1 MKYVDADK
9 IAVALGKM
17 PTWPDFDVRGES
29 GNAPY
34 CVCCC
39 NTDESEC
46 REDTHEG
53 NIPDRL
59 LREAETIYEE
69 MVKKGRAVMPSTVG
83 VVQRKNTTVVNWD
96 DGVKT
101 VVTLKPDDCP
111 DKMFVGFCIA
121 YTKRML
127 GGTTKL
133 LETIERCDT
142 DKHVRLLREAS
153 KKFRKQRDLDR
164 KEVDRIRR
172 EKKYKEMVDEEF
184 MRLRAV
190 EEAKNIIFAIIRRN
204 DYEKASCADHF
215 LGSDSHILYWML

>member
-17 PTWPDFDVRGES
+17 PTWPDFDVRGEIGDDRGADGDS
-29 GNAPY
+29 PY

-39 NTDESEC
+39 STDEYEC
-46 REDTHEG
+46 HTDTHKDI
-53 NIPDRL
+53 IPDRI

-142 DKHVRLLREAS
+142 DKQIRSAKQME
-153 KKFRKQRDLDR
+153 KNFRKQRDLDR
-164 KEVDRIRR
+164 KEADRIRR
-172 EKKYKEMVDEEF
+172 EKKYKEMVDDEF
-184 MRLRAV
+184 MRMRAV
-190 EEAKNIIFAIIRRN
+190 EEAKKRHKDYIRSHK
-204 DYEKASCADHF
+204 EK
-215 LGSDSHILYWML
+215 

>member
-17 PTWPDFDVRGES
+17 PTWPDFDVRGAV
-29 GNAPY
+29 GDTPY
-34 CVCCC
+34 CACCC
-39 NTDESEC
+39 STDEC
-46 REDTHEG
+46 EDDV
-53 NIPDRL
+53 PDRV
-59 LREAETIYEE
+59 LREAEMIYEE
-69 MVKKGRAVMPSTVG
+69 EVKKEEETMRTAIPSTVG

-111 DKMFVGFCIA
+111 DEMFVGFCIA

-142 DKHVRLLREAS
+142 DKQIRFAKEME
-153 KKFRKQRDLDR
+153 KNFRKQRDLDR

-172 EKKYKEMVDEEF
+172 EREFNKMVENEL
-184 MRLRAV
+184 MHMRAV
-190 EEAKNIIFAIIRRN
+190 EEAKKRHKDYIRSHK
-204 DYEKASCADHF
+204 EK
-215 LGSDSHILYWML
+215 

>member
-17 PTWPDFDVRGES
+17 PTWPDFDVRGEI
-29 GNAPY
+29 GDVPY
-34 CVCCC
+34 YVCCC
-39 NTDESEC
+39 STDDEC
-46 REDTHEG
+46 ED
-53 NIPDRL
+53 NISNGQIK
-59 LREAETIYEE
+59 EAEMIYEKE
-69 MVKKGRAVMPSTVG
+69 VKKEKETMRTAIPSTVG

-101 VVTLKPDDCP
+101 VVALKPDDCP

-133 LETIERCDT
+133 LKTIERCDT
-142 DKHVRLLREAS
+142 DKQIRFAKEME
-153 KKFRKQRDLDR
+153 KNFRKQRDLDR

-172 EKKYKEMVDEEF
+172 EREFNKMVENEL
-184 MRLRAV
+184 MHMRAV
-190 EEAKNIIFAIIRRN
+190 EEAKKHYICNHK
-204 DYEKASCADHF
+204 EK
-215 LGSDSHILYWML
+215 

>member
-29 GNAPY
+29 GDAPY

-39 NTDESEC
+39 STNEC
-46 REDTHEG
+46 KD
-53 NIPDRL
+53 NVPDRL
-59 LREAETIYEE
+59 LREAEMVYDEMAKKEEETMRTATPTTI
-69 MVKKGRAVMPSTVG
+69 S

-142 DKHVRLLREAS
+142 DKQIRFAKEME
-153 KKFRKQRDLDR
+153 KNFRKQRDLDR

-172 EKKYKEMVDEEF
+172 EKKYKEMVDDEF
-184 MRLRAV
+184 MHMRAV
-190 EEAKNIIFAIIRRN
+190 EEAKKRNKDYIRSHK
-204 DYEKASCADHF
+204 EK
-215 LGSDSHILYWML
+215 

>member
-29 GNAPY
+29 GYTPY
-34 CVCCC
+34 SVCCC
-39 NTDESEC
+39 SADEC
-46 REDTHEG
+46 ED
-53 NIPDRL
+53 NIIPDRI

-133 LETIERCDT
+133 LETIEHCDT
-142 DKHVRLLREAS
+142 DKQIRFA
-153 KKFRKQRDLDR
+153 KKMEKNFRQQRDLDR
-164 KEVDRIRR
+164 KEVNRIRR
-172 EKKYKEMVDEEF
+172 EKKYNDMVDEEF
-184 MRLRAV
+184 MRMRAV
-190 EEAKNIIFAIIRRN
+190 AEAKNRHKNYIRSHK
-204 DYEKASCADHF
+204 EK
-215 LGSDSHILYWML
+215 

>member
-17 PTWPDFDVRGES
+17 PTWPDFDVRGAT
-29 GNAPY
+29 GDAPY
-34 CVCCC
+34 YTYCCC
-39 NTDESEC
+39 TDESEC
-46 REDTHEG
+46 REDTHED
-53 NIPDRL
+53 NVPDRL
-59 LREAETIYEE
+59 LREAEMIYDE
-69 MVKKGRAVMPSTVG
+69 MVKKYEKTMRTAIPSTVG

-127 GGTTKL
+127 GGTTKI

-142 DKHVRLLREAS
+142 DKQIRFAKEME
-153 KKFRKQRDLDR
+153 KNFRKQRDLDR
-164 KEVDRIRR
+164 KEVNRIRR
-172 EKKYKEMVDEEF
+172 EKKYNDMVDEEF
-184 MRLRAV
+184 MRMRAV
-190 EEAKNIIFAIIRRN
+190 AEAKNRHKNYIRSHK
-204 DYEKASCADHF
+204 EK
-215 LGSDSHILYWML
+215 

>member
-9 IAVALGKM
+9 IAVALGKI

-29 GNAPY
+29 GYAPY
-34 CVCCC
+34 CNCYCGI
-39 NTDESEC
+39 DECEC
-46 REDTHEG
+46 HTDTHKDV
-53 NIPDRL
+53 IPDRI
-59 LREAETIYEE
+59 LREAEMIYEE
-69 MVKKGRAVMPSTVG
+69 EVKKEEEAMRTAIPSPGG
-83 VVQRKNTTVVNWD
+83 VVQREKTTVVNWD

-142 DKHVRLLREAS
+142 DKQIRLLREES
-153 KKFRKQRDLDR
+153 KKIRKYRDLDR
-164 KEVDRIRR
+164 KKADRIRQ
-172 EKKYKEMVDEEF
+172 EKKYNDMVDEEF
-184 MRLRAV
+184 MRMRAA
-190 EEAKNIIFAIIRRN
+190 EEAKNWYKDYIRSHK
-204 DYEKASCADHF
+204 EK
-215 LGSDSHILYWML
+215 

>member
-1 MKYVDADK
+1 MKYVDVDK
-9 IAVALGKM
+9 IAVAFGKM
-17 PTWPDFDVRGES
+17 PTWPDLDVQGES
-29 GNAPY
+29 GYTPY
-34 CVCCC
+34 SVCCC
-39 NTDESEC
+39 SADEC
-46 REDTHEG
+46 ED
-53 NIPDRL
+53 NIIPDRI

-69 MVKKGRAVMPSTVG
+69 TVKKGRAVMPSTVG

-142 DKHVRLLREAS
+142 DKHVRLLREES
-153 KKFRKQRDLDR
+153 KKIRKYKDLDR
-164 KEVDRIRR
+164 KKADRIRR

-184 MRLRAV
+184 MRMRAV
-190 EEAKNIIFAIIRRN
+190 EEAKKHYICNHK
-204 DYEKASCADHF
+204 EK
-215 LGSDSHILYWML
+215 

>member
-9 IAVALGKM
+9 IAEALGKI

-29 GNAPY
+29 GYTPY
-34 CVCCC
+34 SMCCC
-39 NTDESEC
+39 SEDECEC
-46 REDTHEG
+46 REDTHED
-53 NIPDRL
+53 NVPDRVL
-59 LREAETIYEE
+59 KEAEMIYEE
-69 MVKKGRAVMPSTVG
+69 MAKKEEEAMRTAIPSTVG
-83 VVQRKNTTVVNWD
+83 VVQRKNTTVVNWE

-127 GGTTKL
+127 GGTTKI

-142 DKHVRLLREAS
+142 DKQIRLAKEME
-153 KKFRKQRDLDR
+153 KNFRKQRDLDR

-172 EKKYKEMVDEEF
+172 EKKYKEMVDDEF
-184 MRLRAV
+184 MRMRAV
-190 EEAKNIIFAIIRRN
+190 EEAKKHYICNHK
-204 DYEKASCADHF
+204 EK
-215 LGSDSHILYWML
+215 

>member
-29 GNAPY
+29 GDDRGADGDAPY

-39 NTDESEC
+39 STNEC
-46 REDTHEG
+46 KD
-53 NIPDRL
+53 NVPDRL
-59 LREAETIYEE
+59 LREAEMIYDEMAKKEEETMRTATPTTI
-69 MVKKGRAVMPSTVG
+69 G
-83 VVQRKNTTVVNWD
+83 VVQRKNTTVVNWA

-111 DKMFVGFCIA
+111 DEMFVGFCIA

-127 GGTTKL
+127 GGTTKI

-142 DKHVRLLREAS
+142 DKQIRFAKEME
-153 KKFRKQRDLDR
+153 KNFRKQRDLDR

-184 MRLRAV
+184 MRMRAV
-190 EEAKNIIFAIIRRN
+190 EEAKKRYTCNVCRI
-204 DYEKASCADHF
+204 DD
-215 LGSDSHILYWML
+215 

>member
-9 IAVALGKM
+9 IAVALGKI

-29 GNAPY
+29 GYAPY
-34 CVCCC
+34 CACCC
-39 NTDESEC
+39 STDVC
-46 REDTHEG
+46 ED
-53 NIPDRL
+53 NIVPDRL
-59 LREAETIYEE
+59 LREAEMIYDEMAKKEEETMRTATPTTI
-69 MVKKGRAVMPSTVG
+69 G

-101 VVTLKPDDCP
+101 VVTLKEEDCP

-153 KKFRKQRDLDR
+153 KNFRKQRDLDR

-172 EKKYKEMVDEEF
+172 EKKYKEMVDDEF
-184 MRLRAV
+184 MRMRAV
-190 EEAKNIIFAIIRRN
+190 EEAKKRHKDYIRSHK
-204 DYEKASCADHF
+204 EK
-215 LGSDSHILYWML
+215 

>member
-17 PTWPDFDVRGES
+17 PTWPDFDVRGEI
-29 GNAPY
+29 GDARGADGDAPY
-34 CVCCC
+34 CVCCSST
-39 NTDESEC
+39 NEC
-46 REDTHEG
+46 ECHTDTHKDV
-53 NIPDRL
+53 IPDRI

-69 MVKKGRAVMPSTVG
+69 MIKKGRAVMPSTVG

-111 DKMFVGFCIA
+111 DEMFVGFCIA

-142 DKHVRLLREAS
+142 DKQIRFAKEME
-153 KKFRKQRDLDR
+153 KNFRKQRDLDR

-172 EKKYKEMVDEEF
+172 EKKYKEMVDDEF
-184 MRLRAV
+184 MHMRAV
-190 EEAKNIIFAIIRRN
+190 EEAKKRHKDYIR
-204 DYEKASCADHF
+204 
-215 LGSDSHILYWML
+215 SHKEQ

>member
-17 PTWPDFDVRGES
+17 STWSDFDVRGES
-29 GNAPY
+29 GDAPY
-34 CVCCC
+34 YTYCCC
-39 NTDESEC
+39 TDECEC
-46 REDTHEG
+46 HTDTHKD
-53 NIPDRL
+53 NVPDRL
-59 LREAETIYEE
+59 LREAEMIYDEMAKKEEETMRTATPTTI
-69 MVKKGRAVMPSTVG
+69 G

-142 DKHVRLLREAS
+142 DKQIRFAKEME
-153 KKFRKQRDLDR
+153 KNFRKQRDLDR

-184 MRLRAV
+184 MRMRAV
-190 EEAKNIIFAIIRRN
+190 EEAKKHYICNHK
-204 DYEKASCADHF
+204 EK
-215 LGSDSHILYWML
+215 

>member
-9 IAVALGKM
+9 IAVVLGKM
-17 PTWPDFDVRGES
+17 PTWSGFDVRGES
-29 GNAPY
+29 GDDRGAAGDAPY

-39 NTDESEC
+39 STNEC
-46 REDTHEG
+46 KD
-53 NIPDRL
+53 NVPDRL
-59 LREAETIYEE
+59 LREAEMIYDEMAKKEEETMRTATPTTI
-69 MVKKGRAVMPSTVG
+69 G

-101 VVTLKPDDCP
+101 VVTLKEEDCP

-142 DKHVRLLREAS
+142 DKQIRFAKEME
-153 KKFRKQRDLDR
+153 KNFRKQRDLDR

-172 EKKYKEMVDEEF
+172 EKKYREMVDDEF
-184 MRLRAV
+184 MRMRAV
-190 EEAKNIIFAIIRRN
+190 EEAKKHYICNHK
-204 DYEKASCADHF
+204 EK
-215 LGSDSHILYWML
+215 

>member
-17 PTWPDFDVRGES
+17 PTWPDFDVRGEI
-29 GNAPY
+29 GDARGADGDAPY

-39 NTDESEC
+39 STTEC
-46 REDTHEG
+46 KD
-53 NIPDRL
+53 NVPDRL
-59 LREAETIYEE
+59 LREAEMIYDEMAKKEEETMRTATPTTI
-69 MVKKGRAVMPSTVG
+69 G

-111 DKMFVGFCIA
+111 DEMFVGFCIA

-133 LETIERCDT
+133 LETIERYDT
-142 DKHVRLLREAS
+142 DKQIRFAKEME
-153 KKFRKQRDLDR
+153 KNFRKQRDLDR

-172 EKKYKEMVDEEF
+172 EKKYKEMVDDEF
-184 MRLRAV
+184 MHMRAV
-190 EEAKNIIFAIIRRN
+190 EEAKKRHKDYIRSHK
-204 DYEKASCADHF
+204 EK
-215 LGSDSHILYWML
+215 

>member
-1 MKYVDADK
+1 MKYVDADADK

-29 GNAPY
+29 GYTPY
-34 CVCCC
+34 CNCCC
-39 NTDESEC
+39 CTDECEC
-46 REDTHEG
+46 HTDTHKDVV
-53 NIPDRL
+53 PDRL
-59 LREAETIYEE
+59 LREAEMIYDEMAKKEEETMRTATPTTI
-69 MVKKGRAVMPSTVG
+69 G

-111 DKMFVGFCIA
+111 DEMFVGFCIA

-142 DKHVRLLREAS
+142 DKHVRLLREES
-153 KKFRKQRDLDR
+153 KKIRKYRDLDR
-164 KEVDRIRR
+164 KKANRIRR
-172 EKKYKEMVDEEF
+172 EKKYKEMVDDEF
-184 MRLRAV
+184 MHMRAV
-190 EEAKNIIFAIIRRN
+190 EEAKKRYKDYIRSHK
-204 DYEKASCADHF
+204 EK
-215 LGSDSHILYWML
+215 

>member
-17 PTWPDFDVRGES
+17 PTWPDFDVRGER
-29 GNAPY
+29 GDDRGPDGDAPY

-39 NTDESEC
+39 STNEREC
-46 REDTHEG
+46 HTDTHKDV
-53 NIPDRL
+53 IPDRI

-111 DKMFVGFCIA
+111 DEMFVGFCIA

-142 DKHVRLLREAS
+142 DKQIRLLREES
-153 KKFRKQRDLDR
+153 KKIRKYRDLDR
-164 KEVDRIRR
+164 KKADRIRR

-184 MRLRAV
+184 MRMRAV
-190 EEAKNIIFAIIRRN
+190 EEAKKHYICNHK
-204 DYEKASCADHF
+204 EK
-215 LGSDSHILYWML
+215 

>member
-17 PTWPDFDVRGES
+17 PTWPDLDVRGES

-39 NTDESEC
+39 STDEC
-46 REDTHEG
+46 ED
-53 NIPDRL
+53 NIVPDRI
-59 LREAETIYEE
+59 LREAEMIYEE
-69 MVKKGRAVMPSTVG
+69 EVKKEEEAMRTAIPSTVG

-101 VVTLKPDDCP
+101 VVALKPDDCP

-142 DKHVRLLREAS
+142 DNHVRLLREAS

-172 EKKYKEMVDEEF
+172 EKKYKEMVDDEF
-184 MRLRAV
+184 MHMRAV
-190 EEAKNIIFAIIRRN
+190 EEAKKRHKDYIRSHK
-204 DYEKASCADHF
+204 EK
-215 LGSDSHILYWML
+215 

>member
-1 MKYVDADK
+1 MKYVDANK
-9 IAVALGKM
+9 IAEALGKM
-17 PTWPDFDVRGES
+17 PTWPDLDVRGES
-29 GNAPY
+29 GYTPY
-34 CVCCC
+34 SVCCC
-39 NTDESEC
+39 SADECEC
-46 REDTHEG
+46 HTDTHKDV
-53 NIPDRL
+53 IPDRI

-121 YTKRML
+121 YAKRML

-142 DKHVRLLREAS
+142 DKQNQLLKEME
-153 KKFRKQRDLDR
+153 KNFRKQRDLDQ
-164 KEVDRIRR
+164 KEVDRIHR
-172 EKKYKEMVDEEF
+172 EKKFNEMVEEEL
-184 MRLRAV
+184 MRMRAAK
-190 EEAKNIIFAIIRRN
+190 EAKARYNNYIHEHKTN
-204 DYEKASCADHF
+204 KKE
-215 LGSDSHILYWML
+215 

>member
-29 GNAPY
+29 GHTPY
-34 CVCCC
+34 SVCCC
-39 NTDESEC
+39 SADEC
-46 REDTHEG
+46 ED
-53 NIPDRL
+53 NIVPDRI
-59 LREAETIYEE
+59 LREAEMIYEE
-69 MVKKGRAVMPSTVG
+69 EVKKGRAVMPSTVG

-153 KKFRKQRDLDR
+153 KRFRKQRDLDR
-164 KEVDRIRR
+164 KEVDRIRQ
-172 EKKYKEMVDEEF
+172 EKKYNDMVDEEF
-184 MRLRAV
+184 MRMRAV
-190 EEAKNIIFAIIRRN
+190 EEAKKRHKDYIRSHK
-204 DYEKASCADHF
+204 EK
-215 LGSDSHILYWML
+215 

>member
-1 MKYVDADK
+1 MKCVDADK

-17 PTWPDFDVRGES
+17 PTWPYFDVRGES
-29 GNAPY
+29 GDAPY

-39 NTDESEC
+39 STNEC
-46 REDTHEG
+46 ED
-53 NIPDRL
+53 NVPDRP
-59 LREAETIYEE
+59 LREAEMIYEKE
-69 MVKKGRAVMPSTVG
+69 VKKEEEAMRTAMPSTVG

-111 DKMFVGFCIA
+111 DEMFVGFCIA

-127 GGTTKL
+127 GGTTKI

-142 DKHVRLLREAS
+142 DKQIRFAKEME
-153 KKFRKQRDLDR
+153 KNFRKQRDLDR

-172 EKKYKEMVDEEF
+172 EKKYKEMVDDEF
-184 MRLRAV
+184 MHMRAV
-190 EEAKNIIFAIIRRN
+190 EEAKKHYICNHK
-204 DYEKASCADHF
+204 EK
-215 LGSDSHILYWML
+215 

>member
-39 NTDESEC
+39 STDECEC
-46 REDTHEG
+46 HTDTHED
-53 NIPDRL
+53 NVPDRL
-59 LREAETIYEE
+59 LREAEMIYEE
-69 MVKKGRAVMPSTVG
+69 MVKKEEKTMRTAIPSTIG

-142 DKHVRLLREAS
+142 DKQIRFAKEME
-153 KKFRKQRDLDR
+153 KNFRKQRDLDR

-172 EKKYKEMVDEEF
+172 EKKYKEMVDDEF
-184 MRLRAV
+184 MHMRAV
-190 EEAKNIIFAIIRRN
+190 EEAKKRHKDYIRSHK
-204 DYEKASCADHF
+204 EK
-215 LGSDSHILYWML
+215 

>member
-1 MKYVDADK
+1 MKHVDADK
-9 IAVALGKM
+9 IAEALGKM
-17 PTWPDFDVRGES
+17 PTWPDFDVRGVV
-29 GNAPY
+29 GDAPY

-39 NTDESEC
+39 STDECEC
-46 REDTHEG
+46 HTDTHKDI
-53 NIPDRL
+53 IPDRI
-59 LREAETIYEE
+59 LREAEMIYEE
-69 MVKKGRAVMPSTVG
+69 EVKKEEEAMRTAIPSTVG

-153 KKFRKQRDLDR
+153 KRFRKQRDLDR

-172 EKKYKEMVDEEF
+172 EREFNKMVENELMHMRAVDEA
-184 MRLRAV
+184 R
-190 EEAKNIIFAIIRRN
+190 KHYTCNCK
-204 DYEKASCADHF
+204 EK
-215 LGSDSHILYWML
+215 

>member
-29 GNAPY
+29 GDARGADGDAPY
-34 CVCCC
+34 CVCYCST
-39 NTDESEC
+39 NEC
-46 REDTHEG
+46 KD
-53 NIPDRL
+53 NVPDRL
-59 LREAETIYEE
+59 LREAEMIYDEMAKKEEETMRTATPTTI
-69 MVKKGRAVMPSTVG
+69 G
-83 VVQRKNTTVVNWD
+83 VVQRKNTTVVNWA

-142 DKHVRLLREAS
+142 DKQIRFAKEME
-153 KKFRKQRDLDR
+153 KNFRKQRDLDR

-172 EKKYKEMVDEEF
+172 EKKYNDMVDEEF
-184 MRLRAV
+184 MRMRAV
-190 EEAKNIIFAIIRRN
+190 EEAKKRHKDYIRSHK
-204 DYEKASCADHF
+204 EK
-215 LGSDSHILYWML
+215 

>member
-1 MKYVDADK
+1 MRYVDADK

-17 PTWPDFDVRGES
+17 PTWPDLDVRGES
-29 GNAPY
+29 GYTPY
-34 CVCCC
+34 SVCCC
-39 NTDESEC
+39 SADEC
-46 REDTHEG
+46 ED
-53 NIPDRL
+53 NIVPDRI

-111 DKMFVGFCIA
+111 DEMFVGFCIA

-142 DKHVRLLREAS
+142 DKQIRFAKEME
-153 KKFRKQRDLDR
+153 KNFRKQRDLDR
-164 KEVDRIRR
+164 KEVDRIRQ
-172 EKKYKEMVDEEF
+172 EKKYKEMVDDEF
-184 MRLRAV
+184 MHMRAV
-190 EEAKNIIFAIIRRN
+190 EEAKKRNKDYIRSHK
-204 DYEKASCADHF
+204 EK
-215 LGSDSHILYWML
+215 

>member
-29 GNAPY
+29 GYTPY
-34 CVCCC
+34 CMCCC
-39 NTDESEC
+39 STDEC
-46 REDTHEG
+46 ED
-53 NIPDRL
+53 NVPDRL
-59 LREAETIYEE
+59 LREAEAIYEKE
-69 MVKKGRAVMPSTVG
+69 VKKEEKTMQTAIPSTVG

-101 VVTLKPDDCP
+101 VVALKPDDCP

-127 GGTTKL
+127 GGTTKI

-142 DKHVRLLREAS
+142 DKQIRFAKEME
-153 KKFRKQRDLDR
+153 KNFRKQRDLDQ

-172 EKKYKEMVDEEF
+172 EKKYKEMVDNEF
-184 MRLRAV
+184 MRMRAV
-190 EEAKNIIFAIIRRN
+190 EEAKKRHKDYIRSHK
-204 DYEKASCADHF
+204 EK
-215 LGSDSHILYWML
+215 

>member
-17 PTWPDFDVRGES
+17 PTWPDFDVRGEI
-29 GNAPY
+29 GDAPY
-34 CVCCC
+34 CVCCYS
-39 NTDESEC
+39 TDEC
-46 REDTHEG
+46 EDDV
-53 NIPDRL
+53 PDRVL
-59 LREAETIYEE
+59 KEAEMIYEKE
-69 MVKKGRAVMPSTVG
+69 VKKEEETMRTAIPTTIG

-142 DKHVRLLREAS
+142 DKQIRFAKEME
-153 KKFRKQRDLDR
+153 KNFRKQRDLDR
-164 KEVDRIRR
+164 KEEDRIRR
-172 EKKYKEMVDEEF
+172 EREFNKMVENELMHMRAVDEA
-184 MRLRAV
+184 R
-190 EEAKNIIFAIIRRN
+190 KHYTCNCK
-204 DYEKASCADHF
+204 EK
-215 LGSDSHILYWML
+215 

>member
-1 MKYVDADK
+1 MKYVNADK
-9 IAVALGKM
+9 IAEAFGKM

-29 GNAPY
+29 GYAPY

-39 NTDESEC
+39 STNEC
-46 REDTHEG
+46 KD
-53 NIPDRL
+53 NVPDRL
-59 LREAETIYEE
+59 LREAEMIYDEMAKKEEETMRTATPTTI
-69 MVKKGRAVMPSTVG
+69 G

-142 DKHVRLLREAS
+142 DKQIRFAKEME
-153 KKFRKQRDLDR
+153 KNFRKQRDLDR

-172 EKKYKEMVDEEF
+172 EKKYKEMVDDEF
-184 MRLRAV
+184 MRMKAV
-190 EEAKNIIFAIIRRN
+190 EEAKKRHKDYIRSHK
-204 DYEKASCADHF
+204 EK
-215 LGSDSHILYWML
+215 

>member
-17 PTWPDFDVRGES
+17 PTWPEFDVRGES

-34 CVCCC
+34 YTYCCC
-39 NTDESEC
+39 TDEC
-46 REDTHEG
+46 EDNVPE
-53 NIPDRL
+53 RL
-59 LREAETIYEE
+59 LREAEPIYEE

-133 LETIERCDT
+133 IETIERCDT
-142 DKHVRLLREAS
+142 DKQIRFAKEME
-153 KKFRKQRDLDR
+153 KNFRKQRDLDR

-172 EKKYKEMVDEEF
+172 EKKYKEMVDDEF
-184 MRLRAV
+184 MRMRAV
-190 EEAKNIIFAIIRRN
+190 EEAKDRYKDYIRSHK
-204 DYEKASCADHF
+204 EK
-215 LGSDSHILYWML
+215 

>member
-1 MKYVDADK
+1 MKYLDTDK

-29 GNAPY
+29 GYAPY
-34 CVCCC
+34 CVRCCS
-39 NTDESEC
+39 TDECEC
-46 REDTHEG
+46 HTDTHKDI
-53 NIPDRL
+53 IPDRI
-59 LREAETIYEE
+59 LREAEMIYEE
-69 MVKKGRAVMPSTVG
+69 EVKKEEEAMRTAIPSTVG

-142 DKHVRLLREAS
+142 DKQNQLLKEME
-153 KKFRKQRDLDR
+153 KNFRKQRDLDR

-172 EKKYKEMVDEEF
+172 EREFNKMVENEL
-184 MRLRAV
+184 MHMRAV
-190 EEAKNIIFAIIRRN
+190 EEAKKRHKDYIRSHK
-204 DYEKASCADHF
+204 EK
-215 LGSDSHILYWML
+215 

>member
-17 PTWPDFDVRGES
+17 PTWPGFDVRGEI

-34 CVCCC
+34 YTYCCC
-39 NTDESEC
+39 ADESEC
-46 REDTHEG
+46 REDTHED
-53 NIPDRL
+53 NVPDRI
-59 LREAETIYEE
+59 LREAEMIYEE
-69 MVKKGRAVMPSTVG
+69 MDKKEEKTMQTAIPSTIG

-142 DKHVRLLREAS
+142 DKQIRFAKEME
-153 KKFRKQRDLDR
+153 KNFRKQRDLDR

-172 EKKYKEMVDEEF
+172 EKKYKEMVDDEF
-184 MRLRAV
+184 MHMRAV
-190 EEAKNIIFAIIRRN
+190 EEAKKHYICNHK
-204 DYEKASCADHF
+204 EK
-215 LGSDSHILYWML
+215 